1 MDLEKIFGRTVKKT
15 APTNVD
21 ISGKDMSKSGLG
33 FDALPAGQLPSDTAL
48 ESDTE
53 YMGADRVRNIVP
65 DPVLGY
71 RDKNAPFRVTE
82 MGGVYDPLTKRV
94 TTDDTDVVDRNI
106 PGLFDRL
113 GPEQKLIN
121 MQGYAERIDK
131 LVEGEPVIIS
141 NINQPI
147 GPGDSTETSRIISSK
162 PGLEQALFG
171 LADTEEEFV
180 GVLNKKL
187 GEGNF
192 RYKFDKDAALLE
204 PKYYVSVKREDG
216 TFTPYSTV
224 TKTFTDG
231 LARASINLAYEA
243 GASVAVFAG
252 ATATATLVGS
262 LPVAGLVL
270 APLVLAYSLYTG
282 GKGKEAFRT
291 FIKESIDIKDD
302 ELNTA
307 TDYLDKVINI
317 ATPGAGTSMEELS
330 GLLESIPLLGR
341 LKSTIVLMKDS
352 VSKKLSTFLKD
363 AATPGNYESAIKSS
377 QIIQATKSP
386 RLPDS
391 DAFDLNVGIP
401 LENLIFAQIK
411 DNVIIKRISSLASQ
425 TTAVIPGKIRDQMQ
439 SAVKYLNKFKENVG
453 QGDFK
458 QFKDAVN
465 NVGTYYQTVKSKIT
479 KRNYKDAGTSL
490 IELENIFKY
499 LRGKEA
505 EGLYNKVFSKTK
517 DATYNLDNIRQLVP
531 NINLNIIPVTQPG
544 KKGLQAELF
553 PEVKGEAAFNNL
565 TRVFMKLGKLKVVG
579 KDIVEEKGKVT
590 GGNLNRK
597 QVAAAIKA
605 FKKLYPNEN
614 IDFSKVG
621 TNPARILQ
629 IFASRYGKMA
639 REIYRDGL
647 QTENSTLAKNSMLMR
662 DAILDLIGKPNKE
675 IKGLAEDLKIANSHY
690 KQTYDLTGTKIQT
703 DMSLGAKPGKVGTLE
718 PGDYPTALIGS
729 RAPGSPAPSVSPTVT
744 ISNIADIEDYV
755 TRELAKLNDNQ
766 IAEALKAGTKTGR
779 DGKPITVE
787 QIKGLTNLRETF
799 KNLINAK
806 IQGIGQKNV
815 DKALPDTAVVSF
827 LDAFDPTALRK
838 LGISELEE
846 NQMRSSSRTITEL
859 NRGGFRDT
867 VGADLVPDTPFSN
880 IFTKMFNDDETVTTT
895 LTKMLDVTKTTRNP
909 AAAKDNLRKGL
920 LNSIL
925 SFESGVFK
933 PVTANTP
940 TARIGT
946 DVIDADRFLKLSR
959 QITSMP
965 IFKDILKPTDFKVLD
980 GLSTYVATVQKSG
993 TDAGSALSGAQII
1006 GNLFTLDPRK
1016 FIDGIFR
1023 LSAQRN
1029 ISKLFTDETFT
1040 SVMSGLSSRKQLTN
1054 KEVLKEYFFGSGAV
1068 GQAVATVAL
1077 NVQRERELSPAVTQT
1092 KRMLDKKPGSMDLES
1107 VFGRPVN

>member
-1 MDLEKIFGRTVKKT
+1 MDLEKIFGRTVKNT
-15 APTNVD
+15 APPINTD
-21 ISGKDMSKSGLG
+21 ISGKDTSKSGLG
-33 FDALPAGQLPSDTAL
+33 FDALPEGQLPSDTAL

-65 DPVLGY
+65 APVLGY

-82 MGGVYDPLTKRV
+82 MGGVFDPLTKRV
-94 TTDDTDVVDRNI
+94 TTDDTDVVTQR
-106 PGLFDRL
+106 
-113 GPEQKLIN
+113 EQELIN
-121 MQGYAERIDK
+121 MQGYANRINK

-147 GPGDSTETSRIISSK
+147 GPADSTETSRIISSK
-162 PGLEQALFG
+162 PGLEQSLFG

-180 GVLNKKL
+180 GVLKQKL

-192 RYKFDKDAALLE
+192 RYKFDKDAAIFE

-216 TFTPYSTV
+216 SFTPYSTV

-231 LARASINLAYEA
+231 LARASFNLAYEA
-243 GASVAVFAG
+243 GASMAIFAG
-252 ATATATLVGS
+252 ATATAAFVGS

-270 APLVLAYSLYTG
+270 APVVLAYMLYTG

-307 TDYLDKVINI
+307 MEYLDKVVNV

-330 GLLESIPLLGR
+330 GLLESIPLAGR

-352 VSKKLSTFLKD
+352 ASKKLSAFLKESTT
-363 AATPGNYESAIKSS
+363 ASNYESAVKSS
-377 QIIQATKSP
+377 QIVQASKSL

-411 DNVIIKRISSLASQ
+411 DNVIIQRLASIASQ
-425 TTAVIPGKIRDQMQ
+425 TSAVIPGKVRDQMQ
-439 SAVKYLNKFKENVG
+439 SAVKYLNKFKENIG

-458 QFKDAVN
+458 QFKNAVN

-479 KRNYKDAGTSL
+479 QRDYKNAGTSL

-499 LRGKEA
+499 LRSKEA
-505 EGLYNKVFSKTK
+505 EGLYNKVFSKTENSV
-517 DATYNLDNIRQLVP
+517 YNLDKIRQLVP
-531 NINLNIIPVTQPG
+531 NINLNIVPVTQPG
-544 KKGLQAELF
+544 KKKIQAELF

-579 KDIVEEKGKVT
+579 DDVVEETGKIT
-590 GGNLNRK
+590 GGNLSRQ
-597 QVAAAIKA
+597 QVTAAIKA
-605 FKKLYPNEN
+605 FKKLYPGEN

-639 REIYRDGL
+639 REIYREGL
-647 QTENSTLAKNSMLMR
+647 PAENPTLAKNSMLMR

-675 IKGLAEDLKIANSHY
+675 IKGLATDLKIANSHY
-690 KQTYDLTGTKIQT
+690 KQTYDLTGTKIQM
-703 DMSLGAKPGKVGTLE
+703 DMSLGAKSGKAGTLE
-718 PGDYPTALIGS
+718 PGEYPTALIGS
-729 RAPGSPAPSVSPTVT
+729 RAPGSPAPPVSPTVT

-755 TRELAKLNDNQ
+755 TKELAKLNDTQ

-779 DGKPITVE
+779 DGKQITVE

-827 LDAFDPTALRK
+827 LDAFDPAALRK

-880 IFTKMFNDDETVTTT
+880 IFTKMFDNDETVTTT

-933 PVTANTP
+933 PVTVNSP

-946 DVIDADRFLKLSR
+946 DVIDADKFLKLSR
-959 QITSMP
+959 QINSMP

-1016 FIDGIFR
+1016 FIDGVFR
-1023 LSAQRN
+1023 LSAQKN
-1029 ISKLFTDETFT
+1029 ISRLFTDETFV
-1040 SVMSGLSSRKQLTN
+1040 SVMSGLSARKQMTTGVFG
-1054 KEVLKEYFFGSGAV
+1054 ERSKEYFFGSGAV
-1068 GQAVATVAL
+1068 GQLIATIAL
-1077 NVQRERELSPAVTQT
+1077 NVEKERNQTNESAQTQQIL
-1092 KRMLDKKPGSMDLES
+1092 KKKPGSMDLES
-1107 VFGRPVN
+1107 VFNRQVN

>member
-1 MDLEKIFGRTVKKT
+1 MGYRELLKIDKEDTM
-15 APTNVD
+15 PTNVD
-21 ISGKDMSKSGLG
+21 ISGKDTSRSGLG
-33 FDALPAGQLPSDTAL
+33 FDALPEGQSPSGVGI

-53 YMGADRVRNIVP
+53 YMGAGRVQNIVP
-65 DPVLGY
+65 DRLLGY
-71 RDKNAPFRVTE
+71 RDKNAPFRITE
-82 MGGVYDPLTKRV
+82 MGGVYDPLTKKL
-94 TTDDTDVVDRNI
+94 TTDETDAVSPR
-106 PGLFDRL
+106 
-113 GPEQKLIN
+113 EQELIN
-121 MQGYAERIDK
+121 MQGYANRIDK

-147 GPGDSTETSRIISSK
+147 GPADSTETSRIISSK
-162 PGLEQALFG
+162 SGLEQSLFG
-171 LADTEEEFV
+171 LADTEKEFV
-180 GVLNKKL
+180 DVLNQKL

-192 RYKFDKDAALLE
+192 RYKFDKDAALFE

-216 TFTPYSTV
+216 SFTPYSTV

-231 LARASINLAYEA
+231 LARASMNLSYEA
-243 GASVAVFAG
+243 GASIAVFAG
-252 ATATATLVGS
+252 ATAVATMVGAA
-262 LPVAGLVL
+262 PAVGLLL
-270 APLVLAYSLYTG
+270 APVVLGYSLYMG

-291 FIKESIDIKDD
+291 FIKDQGFNIRDEDLNKITSIVK
-302 ELNTA
+302 
-307 TDYLDKVINI
+307 
-317 ATPGAGTSMEELS
+317 PGGGTSMEELS
-330 GLLESIPLLGR
+330 GLLETIPLAGR
-341 LKSTIVLMKDS
+341 LKSTIMLMKDS
-352 VSKKLSTFLKD
+352 VSKKLSTYLKE

-377 QIIQATKSP
+377 DVIRASKIDGS
-386 RLPDS
+386 
-391 DAFDLNVGIP
+391 DLNVGIP

-411 DNVIIKRISSLASQ
+411 DNVIIQRISSLASQ
-425 TTAVIPGKIRDQMQ
+425 TTAVIPGKVRDQMQ
-439 SAVKYLNKFKENVG
+439 SAVKYLNKFKENIG

-458 QFKDAVN
+458 QFRNAVN

-505 EGLYNKVFSKTK
+505 EGLYNKVFSKTA
-517 DATYNLDNIRQLVP
+517 DSTYNLDKIRQLVP

-544 KKGLQAELF
+544 KKKIQAELF

-579 KDIVEEKGKVT
+579 DDVVEETGKIT
-590 GGNLNRK
+590 GGNLNRQ
-597 QVAAAIKA
+597 QVTAAIKA
-605 FKKLYPNEN
+605 FKKLYPGEN

-647 QTENSTLAKNSMLMR
+647 PTQNPTLAENSMLMR
-662 DAILDLIGKPNKE
+662 NAILDLIGKPNTE
-675 IKGLAEDLKIANSHY
+675 IKGLASDLKIANSHY
-690 KQTYDLTGTKIQT
+690 KQTYDLTGTKIQM
-703 DMSLGAKPGKVGTLE
+703 DMSLGAKSGKAGTLE
-718 PGDYPTALIGS
+718 PGEYPTALIGS
-729 RAPGSPAPSVSPTVT
+729 RAPGSPAPPVSPTVT

-755 TRELAKLNDNQ
+755 TKELAKLNDTQ

-779 DGKPITVE
+779 DGKQITVE

-827 LDAFDPTALRK
+827 LDAFDPAALRK

-880 IFTKMFNDDETVTTT
+880 IFTKMFDNDETVTTT

-909 AAAKDNLRKGL
+909 VAAKDNLRKGL

-933 PVTANTP
+933 PVTANSP

-946 DVIDADRFLKLSR
+946 DVIDADKFLKLSR
-959 QITSMP
+959 QINSMP

-993 TDAGSALSGAQII
+993 TDAGSALSGAQLI
-1006 GNLFTLDPRK
+1006 GNLFTLDPMK
-1016 FIDGIFR
+1016 FISGLTR
-1023 LSAQRN
+1023 LSAQKN
-1029 ISKLFTDETFT
+1029 ISRLFTDETF
-1040 SVMSGLSSRKQLTN
+1040 VDIMSGLSARKQMTSGE
-1054 KEVLKEYFFGSGAV
+1054 KLKEYFFGKGAV
-1068 GQAVATVAL
+1068 GQAIATIAL
-1077 NVQRERELSPAVTQT
+1077 NIEKEKNQSPAIDQT
-1092 KRMLDKKPGSMDLES
+1092 KDMLSKKDRLQQGYKYY
-1107 VFGRPVN
+1107 RP

>member
-1 MDLEKIFGRTVKKT
+1 
-15 APTNVD
+15 
-21 ISGKDMSKSGLG
+21 
-33 FDALPAGQLPSDTAL
+33 
-48 ESDTE
+48 
-53 YMGADRVRNIVP
+53 MGADRVRNIVP

-82 MGGVYDPLTKRV
+82 MGGIYDPLTKRV
-94 TTDDTDVVDRNI
+94 TTDDTDVVTQR
-106 PGLFDRL
+106 
-113 GPEQKLIN
+113 EQKLIN
-121 MQGYAERIDK
+121 MQGYAKRIDK

-147 GPGDSTETSRIISSK
+147 GPGDSTETSRIISNK
-162 PGLEQALFG
+162 PGLEQSLFG

-180 GVLNKKL
+180 GVLNQKL

-192 RYKFDKDAALLE
+192 RYKFDKDAALFE

-216 TFTPYSTV
+216 SFTPYSTV

-231 LARASINLAYEA
+231 LARASFNLAYEA
-243 GASVAVFAG
+243 GASMAVFAG

-262 LPVAGLVL
+262 LPVAGLIL

-291 FIKESIDIKDD
+291 FIKESINIKDD

-307 TDYLDKVINI
+307 TDYLDKVINV

-330 GLLESIPLLGR
+330 GLLESIPLAGR

-377 QIIQATKSP
+377 QIIQATKNP

-465 NVGTYYQTVKSKIT
+465 NVGTYYQTVKSKVT
-479 KRNYKDAGTSL
+479 DKNFRELGTSL

-499 LRGKEA
+499 LRGKES
-505 EGLYNKVFSKTK
+505 EGLYNKVFDKTGG
-517 DATYNLDNIRQLVP
+517 AVYNLDSIRQIIP
-531 NINLNIIPVTQPG
+531 NINRNIIPVTEG
-544 KKGLQAELF
+544 KKKGIKADLL
-553 PEVKGEAAFNNL
+553 PEIRGEAAFNNL

-579 KDIVEEKGKVT
+579 DDVVEETGKVT
-590 GGNLNRK
+590 GGNLSRQ
-597 QVAAAIKA
+597 QVTAAIKA

-639 REIYRDGL
+639 REIYREGL
-647 QTENSTLAKNSMLMR
+647 PTYNPTLAKNSMIMR
-662 DAILDLIGKPNKE
+662 NAILDLIGKPNKE
-675 IKGLAEDLKIANSHY
+675 IKGLASDLKVANSHY
-690 KQTYDLTGTKIQT
+690 KQTYDLTSAEPQVAI
-703 DMSLGAKPGKVGTLE
+703 SLGAKPGPSGIQE
-718 PGDYPTALIGS
+718 PGVGPTSLIGS
-729 RAPGSPAPSVSPTVT
+729 RAPGSPGPSVSPTVT
-744 ISNIADIEDYV
+744 ISNMADMEDYV
-755 TRELAKLNDNQ
+755 MKELTKLNDTQ
-766 IAEALKAGTKTGR
+766 VAEALKKGTKAGR
-779 DGKPITVE
+779 EGQKVTVE
-787 QIKGLTNLRETF
+787 QIQGLTNLRETF
-799 KNLINAK
+799 KNIINTK
-806 IQGIGQKNV
+806 IQGLGQSNI
-815 DKALPDTAVVSF
+815 DETLPDNAVVSY
-827 LDAFDPTALRK
+827 LNSFDTSALRK
-838 LGISELEE
+838 LGISEAEE
-846 NQMRSSSRTITEL
+846 AQFRASSRTITEL

-933 PVTANTP
+933 TVTANTP

-946 DVIDADRFLKLSR
+946 DIIDADRFLKLSR
-959 QITSMP
+959 QIASMP

-1006 GNLFTLDPRK
+1006 GNLFTLDPGK
-1016 FIDGIFR
+1016 FLGGIVR
-1023 LSAQRN
+1023 LNAQKN
-1029 ISKLFTDETFT
+1029 ISRLFTDDTFT
-1040 SVMSGLSSRKQLTN
+1040 SVMSGLSARKQLTD

-1077 NVQRERELSPAVTQT
+1077 NVQREREVSPAIDQT
-1092 KRMLDKKPGSMDLES
+1092 KDMLSKKDRLQQGYKYY
-1107 VFGRPVN
+1107 RP